1 MACHNLTYITFFVA
15 IVGHIITII
24 GMLDSS
30 YEKVS
35 LLRISLRVG
44 GRLLAHGSTM
54 LMMMEMLN
62 TAYRNGDPG
71 YP

>member
-30 YEKVS
+30 YETVS
-35 LLRISLRVG
+35 LLRINLTVG

-62 TAYRNGDPG
+62 PAYRNGAPR